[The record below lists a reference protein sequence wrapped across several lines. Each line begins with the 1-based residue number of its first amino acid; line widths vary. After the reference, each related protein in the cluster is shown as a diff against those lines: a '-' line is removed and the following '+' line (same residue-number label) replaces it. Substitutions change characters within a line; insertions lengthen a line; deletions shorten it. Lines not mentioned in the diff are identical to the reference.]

1 MREPKQ
7 VLIWRADLRTTQG
20 QKVRTGKICAQ
31 TAHASLKAILDCGKI
46 QRTHPYENNQQF
58 MLDVTP
64 DFHPDLYNW
73 LTGIYTKVAVVVN
86 SEQEL
91 VDIYNQAV
99 QLGIPSSIVTDLG
112 LTEFGGIKTL
122 TCCAIGPAD
131 ADVVDSLTG
140 HLKLL

>member
-20 QKVRTGKICAQ
+20 QKVRTGKICVQ
-31 TAHASLKAILDCGKI
+31 LAHASLKAILDCGEILNTIGGKDLVI
-46 QRTHPYENNQQF
+46 P
-58 MLDVTP
+58 LDGQ
-64 DFHPDLYNW
+64 DALCNW
-73 LTGIYTKVAVVVN
+73 ITGIYTKVAVVVN

-99 QLGIPSSIVTDLG
+99 QLGIPCSLIVDHG
-112 LTEFGGIKTL
+112 LTEFGGVENIT
-122 TCCAIGPAD
+122 AAAVGPAS